1 MICIYFNSMYVCIVF
16 KRMNFQKNHITMK
29 IYINHSMYVCIVLK
43 RMNFQKN
50 HVTMKI
56 YINHLKYVNLNV
68 VQSHREIKEV
78 FE

>member
-1 MICIYFNSMYVCIVF
+1 
-16 KRMNFQKNHITMK
+16 MK